1 VPELPGTPVKFLNDV
16 SSKAGTYPVELS
28 WLAASDDHTPS
39 AGLTYAIKIGTTPG
53 AENIMGANAN
63 TTGKRKVSEKGNV
76 EHNKKW
82 RLSLPVGIYYWS
94 VQAIDASYSGSE
106 FSVSNKFQIT
116 ANGLSTESF
125 DKDILV
131 TAFPNPTN
139 DIVTV
144 IIPEEYVLEKIE
156 MYNSLGQFVGQYT
169 KSTISLQNLAGGN
182 YFLKI
187 YTSGGITTKKIIRL

>member
-1 VPELPGTPVKFLNDV
+1 
-16 SSKAGTYPVELS
+16 
-28 WLAASDDHTPS
+28 
-39 AGLTYAIKIGTTPG
+39 
-53 AENIMGANAN
+53 MGANAN
-63 TTGKRKVSEKGNV
+63 TFGKRKVSEKGNV

-82 RLSLPVGIYYWS
+82 RLSLPVGVYYWS

-106 FSVSNKFQIT
+106 FSVSNKFEIT

-187 YTSGGITTKKIIRL
+187 YTSRGITTKKIIRL